1 VSSEIQGDSVELDAI
16 RDGVSAA
23 SESGIPYAEALVGL
37 ADAMVEGDESALAV
51 AGGRVREALGPE
63 ALVDAVAV
71 ASNFERMVRIADGT
85 GIPLDPPIAALSE
98 EVREELDLD
107 RFTASAY
114 TPAPGVWASGVG
126 KVARALLAPVARI
139 ALAAQDRLRPTA
151 TRDAGG
157 RMGPGGREDV

>member
-1 VSSEIQGDSVELDAI
+1 VSSEILGDSVELDAI
-16 RDGVSAA
+16 RDGVAVA
-23 SESGIPYAEALVGL
+23 SESGIAHAEALIGL
-37 ADAMVEGDESALAV
+37 ADAMVGGDESTLGLARE
-51 AGGRVREALGPE
+51 RVLVELGPE

-114 TPAPGVWASGVG
+114 TPAPGAWASGVG
-126 KVARALLAPVARI
+126 KVARVLLAPVARI
-139 ALAAQDRLRPTA
+139 ALDARDRLRPA
-151 TRDAGG
+151 ARGDAGG
-157 RMGPGGREDV
+157 RMESGGRGDV